1 MMRPVSK
8 ILSAGVARSAP
19 WLVIGAGL
27 LLVLA
32 APVQAAR
39 RPAPALFTIKYPGK
53 TWSLVVDLRSF
64 DLQRPVKKPDG
75 TAVSVRGKGRD
86 EGLSIAVFV
95 EKAAKEGDAEV
106 CRKHYLKLAKHSPLY
121 AGGDVILSE
130 RDGMALA
137 EYTVPEY
144 QGVAINQKRLGAY
157 MVREDVWI
165 TVQVSK
171 REFKDED
178 QETLDK
184 VLQSVRFK
192 EFTPRRH
199 GRQAPAEPAVTN

>member
-1 MMRPVSK
+1 MRPQSK
-8 ILSAGVARSAP
+8 VLSPGATRAASR
-19 WLVIGAGL
+19 LVVGAGL
-27 LLVLA
+27 LLLLA
-32 APVQAAR
+32 APLQAAR

-53 TWSLVVDLRSF
+53 TWSLVVDLRGF

-86 EGLSIAVFV
+86 DGLSIAVFV

-106 CRKHYLKLAKHSPLY
+106 CRKHYLKLVKHSPLFP
-121 AGGDVILSE
+121 GGDVVLSE
-130 RDGMALA
+130 RDDMALA

-178 QETLDK
+178 QETFDK

-192 EFTPRRH
+192 EFTPRRR
-199 GRQAPAEPAVTN
+199 GRQAPSEPAVTN